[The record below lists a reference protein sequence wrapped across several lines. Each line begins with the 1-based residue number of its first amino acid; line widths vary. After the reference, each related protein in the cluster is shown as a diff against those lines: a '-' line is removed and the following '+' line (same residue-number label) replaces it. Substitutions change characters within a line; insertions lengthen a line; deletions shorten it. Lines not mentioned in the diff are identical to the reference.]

1 MRGHYVMVRNYT
13 MVDLMKPVSGR
24 QFAKMVG
31 LSSDN
36 SCRKAVERGSILRGY
51 IKSEKKFI
59 PKIAAQEWGKD
70 ILPEY
75 LSVSEIAAQKK
86 NAVKPQTKP
95 RPKAPAKKQ
104 VEKTTADEIVNDI
117 LKEIPNKK
125 NTGQVEAFFN
135 DDDDELEDEEH
146 PDGLIS
152 KPEAERRSAIHKSEI
167 LEIALAEKR
176 GQMISIEKINS
187 AFYKYGVE
195 IRSALEAMPA
205 QIIDKVRAC
214 ETRHEALR
222 VMDDAIFEVL
232 NTLADIETRSL

>member
-1 MRGHYVMVRNYT
+1 MQ
-13 MVDLMKPVSGR
+13 PVSGR

-31 LSSDN
+31 VSSDN
-36 SCRKAVERGSILRGY
+36 AVRKAVERGSILKGY

-86 NAVKPQTKP
+86 NAAKPQPKP
-95 RPKAPAKKQ
+95 KPPVKKQ
-104 VEKTTADEIVNDI
+104 TEKTTADEIVEDI
-117 LKEIPNKK
+117 LKEIPSKK
-125 NTGQVEAFFN
+125 TTDQVESFF
-135 DDDDELEDEEH
+135 DDDESDDDENH
-146 PDGLIS
+146 PAGWIS

-232 NTLADIETRSL
+232 NTLSDIETRSL

>member
-1 MRGHYVMVRNYT
+1 
-13 MVDLMKPVSGR
+13 MKPVSGR

-70 ILPEY
+70 ISPEY

-86 NAVKPQTKP
+86 NAVKSQPKP
-95 RPKAPAKKQ
+95 KPKAPTKKQ
-104 VEKTTADEIVNDI
+104 VEKTTADEIVSDI

-125 NTGQVEAFFN
+125 TTGQVEVFF

-146 PDGLIS
+146 PDGWIS
-152 KPEAERRSAIHKSEI
+152 KPEAERRSSIHKSEI